1 MGATQASE
9 EARLGRIMIA
19 LGLLGFGA
27 ENILFGHYVV
37 ARAAPWPADPSARF
51 AVACVTAAVLLP
63 SGLAL
68 LMGRFVRLAG
78 LASGAL
84 ILGWS
89 LVLHLPV
96 ALAGPAWSGDWTN
109 ALKAAILAF
118 GLFGVAAADGG
129 QLNRFMLAL
138 RILAP
143 YAAGAFFL
151 LCGIQHFMFSTF
163 VATLVPRFIPG
174 ATFWTYF
181 AGVALIAA
189 GLGFWTPP
197 VRRVAATLA
206 AAMVF
211 SWVFLVHLPLVFTVG
226 RGEWMGVFEA
236 LAISG
241 VCLALARWPA
251 STLTSPSLVV
261 APPAR

>member
-1 MGATQASE
+1 M
-9 EARLGRIMIA
+9 A

-37 ARAAPWPADPSARF
+37 ARAAPWPDDQSMRF
-51 AVACVTAAVLLP
+51 AVACVTAAVFLP

-68 LMGRFVRLAG
+68 LTGRFVRLAG

-84 ILGWS
+84 ILGWT

-96 ALAGPAWSGDWTN
+96 AIAGPAWGGDWTN
-109 ALKAAILAF
+109 FLKAVALAS
-118 GLFGVAAADGG
+118 GLFGVAAADGRP
-129 QLNRFMLAL
+129 LDRLMLAL
-138 RILAP
+138 RTLAP

-174 ATFWTYF
+174 AMFWTYF

-197 VRRVAATLA
+197 MRRVAATLA

-211 SWVFLVHLPLVFTVG
+211 SWVFLVHLPLVVTVG

-241 VCLALARWPA
+241 VCLVLARWPA
-251 STLTSPSLVV
+251 SILTSPSLVV
-261 APPAR
+261 ASPAR

>member
-1 MGATQASE
+1 MSVTQESQ
-9 EARLGRIMIA
+9 EARLGRIMMA

-37 ARAAPWPADPSARF
+37 ARAAPWPDDQSMRF
-51 AVACVTAAVLLP
+51 AVACVTAAVFLP

-68 LMGRFVRLAG
+68 LTGRFVRLAG

-84 ILGWS
+84 ILGWT

-96 ALAGPAWSGDWTN
+96 ALAGPAWGGDWTN
-109 ALKAAILAF
+109 FLKAAALAS
-118 GLFGVAAADGG
+118 GLFGVAAADGRP
-129 QLNRFMLAL
+129 LDRLMLAL
-138 RILAP
+138 RTLAP

-174 ATFWTYF
+174 AMFWTYF

-189 GLGFWTPP
+189 GLSFWTPP
-197 VRRVAATLA
+197 MRRVAATLA
-206 AAMVF
+206 AAMVL
-211 SWVFLVHLPLVFTVG
+211 SWVFLVHLPLVVTVG

-241 VCLALARWPA
+241 VCLVLARWPA
-251 STLTSPSLVV
+251 SRPG
-261 APPAR
+261 